1 MLKSANP
8 IMEKICPKSA
18 VVYITQMVVILGVVT
33 AAVINLSLKQESN
46 KEMWISLLCS
56 TIGYI
61 LPNPKLRK
69 PKPPSSLPEETA
81 TE

>member
-1 MLKSANP
+1 MG
-8 IMEKICPKSA
+8 KICPKSA
-18 VVYITQMVVILGVVT
+18 VVYITQMCVIMGVVI
-33 AAVINLSLKQESN
+33 AAIINLSVNQENN

-69 PKPPSSLPEETA
+69 PTTPSLLPEEEEEA
-81 TE
+81 IRE